1 MSKFF
6 ENIKGKIKK
15 LPSLFAKRLVN
26 VSLIGDFL
34 EITFPSLTQKR
45 NVKELLEDLVIKI
58 DNISVYDIKE
68 YSHDFDV
75 KLNDIFYPNQYL
87 SEIYDKSLKIGDK
100 LTLIVPNRINILDG
114 NYNIEVGTHS
124 AGIKAK
130 FDTNISPFPEK
141 TVKPKTQLPKKEV
154 YRQCTYCGK
163 ITMDASQNI
172 CEDCGF
178 ELKR

>member
-68 YSHDFDV
+68 YS
-75 KLNDIFYPNQYL
+75 
-87 SEIYDKSLKIGDK
+87 
-100 LTLIVPNRINILDG
+100 
-114 NYNIEVGTHS
+114 
-124 AGIKAK
+124 
-130 FDTNISPFPEK
+130 
-141 TVKPKTQLPKKEV
+141 
-154 YRQCTYCGK
+154 
-163 ITMDASQNI
+163 
-172 CEDCGF
+172 
-178 ELKR
+178 